1 MKTTNVKTAKNK
13 LSEILREAQLEQV
26 VIMNH
31 GRPVAVVMGVDSYDL
46 QHVFQLDEDLT
57 QLKVRIAKEVSAKR
71 SEHAVSQE
79 EMERRYSRRPARSAS
94 PRRRKKA
101 A

>member
-13 LSEILREAQLEQV
+13 LSELLREAQLERL

-31 GRPVAVVMGVDSYDL
+31 GRPVAVVLGVAGLDL
-46 QHVFQLDEDLT
+46 QHVFDMDEDLT
-57 QLKVRIAKEVSAKR
+57 QLKVRIAKEMAAKR
-71 SEHAVSQE
+71 PERSVSQDD
-79 EMERRYSRRPARSAS
+79 MERRYSRRPARPVS
-94 PRRRKKA
+94 RRRKKA